1 MFYRSIS
8 RSACLFF
15 LTVMLIAS
23 SPALAI
29 INHASSGEPTD
40 TPNDAVV
47 GRYGTNASLVVISP
61 RYAITTRHQGSGQ
74 NVVIGGTTYYTTETN
89 HASAD
94 IRILRLYTD
103 SSKSTDAALTSYVGL
118 FNTTDETAAGNNDIV
133 LGGHGRTRGNDLT
146 SGGQVYGYGWAT
158 DHNNNTYGMH
168 WATNLLE
175 STGTAGA
182 SDIIEGD
189 FDGLGE
195 GGATSYEGIL
205 AEYDSGGGMF
215 HEVNGDWYVMALNR
229 GVENHGGQAWFRNSS
244 DPSVLDPDAFDGVRI
259 SSYASWIQSNTLD
272 TITTIPEPAT
282 MLLLVSGG
290 VAMLI
295 RRRRA

>member
-1 MFYRSIS
+1 MS
-8 RSACLFF
+8 RLVCLFF
-15 LTVMLIAS
+15 LAVMLIAC

-103 SSKSTDAALTSYVGL
+103 FAKTTDAALTNYVGL
-118 FNTTDETAAGNNDIV
+118 FNTTDETAAGNNDVV
-133 LGGHGRTRGNDLT
+133 LGGHGRTRGSDLT
-146 SGGQVYGYGWAT
+146 SGNPSQVYGYDWAT
-158 DHNNNTYGMH
+158 SPNSNTYGMH
-168 WATNLLE
+168 WATNLLDGG
-175 STGTAGA
+175 TGTAGGTYT
-182 SDIIEGD
+182 SDIIGGD

-205 AEYDSGGGMF
+205 AQYDSGGGMF
-215 HEVNGDWYVMALNR
+215 HEVNSGWYVMALNR
-229 GVENHGGQAWFRNSS
+229 AVEHNGEAWFRNDE

-290 VAMLI
+290 VAMLA